1 MRTIAAVIAIWAI
14 WVFGSVNAWAQPS
27 ETSFNSTVGGIAGGG
42 KTWDDESQIGTGLLV
57 GFRADRR
64 LFHNTF
70 AEIAIDDLRH
80 ERTGRF
86 SADGKTLI
94 FTGSI
99 VQRFGRGAAQPYV
112 LGGVA
117 LARHSGTSGFPELN
131 LLSSA
136 RGTSAGVTFG
146 GGVAVRAGTRFEVGP
161 EARFL
166 ILSPD
171 TDSGPAFANWIGGRF
186 AVRF

>member
-1 MRTIAAVIAIWAI
+1 MRTMAAVMAI
-14 WVFGSVNAWAQPS
+14 WVLAGVNAWAQPWGA
-27 ETSFNSTVGGIAGGG
+27 SFNSTVGGIAGGG
-42 KTWDDESQIGTGLLV
+42 KTWDDESQIGAGLLV

-70 AEIAIDDLRH
+70 GEISIDDLQH

-86 SADGKTLI
+86 TADGKTLI

-117 LARHSGTSGFPELN
+117 LARHSGTFGFPELN
-131 LLSSA
+131 VLNSTK
-136 RGTSAGVTFG
+136 GTGVGVAVG

-166 ILSPD
+166 IFSSE
-171 TDSGPAFANWIGGRF
+171 TDSGPAFATWIGARF
-186 AVRF
+186 AVQF

>member
-1 MRTIAAVIAIWAI
+1 MRTIVAAITIWI
-14 WVFGSVNAWAQPS
+14 LGSVNAWAQPS
-27 ETSFNSTVGGIAGGG
+27 GTGFNSTVGGIVGGG
-42 KTWDDESQIGTGLLV
+42 KTWDDEGQIGTGLLV

-70 AEIAIDDLRH
+70 VEISIDDLRH

-86 SADGKTLI
+86 SADGKTFI

-99 VQRFGRGAAQPYV
+99 VQRFGRGDAQPYV
-112 LGGVA
+112 LGGVG
-117 LARHSGTSGFPELN
+117 LARHSGTFGFPELN
-131 LLSSA
+131 QLSSTK
-136 RGTSAGVTFG
+136 GTSAGVAFG

-166 ILSPD
+166 ILSSD

-186 AVRF
+186 SVRF